1 MPFTP
6 LLSLHLSPAPRA
18 TSRLSGFVGLMI
30 LAKVFLPVYY
40 RNNCTTTTELL
51 ERRYNSKHVRALVSS
66 MFLFINVFVF
76 QPDVIYTG
84 ALFMISMTGI
94 EADLLTIAIAFAVLG
109 AAYAILGGLREVAV

>member
-1 MPFTP
+1 MNGNQM
-6 LLSLHLSPAPRA
+6 LLLALWE
-18 TSRLSGFVGLMI
+18 LSGFVGLMI

-51 ERRYNSKHVRALVSS
+51 ESRYNSKHVRALVSS

-76 QPDVIYTG
+76 QPAVIYTG

-94 EADLLTIAIAFAVLG
+94 EADLLTIAIAFAPG
-109 AAYAILGGLREVAV
+109 SAVPSVMACLI